1 MHLDVLLARA
11 IAEEARLPQDPEQG
25 ASGASSRVD
34 GPGRGGGEEMG
45 QERRGKGPSAGGGF
59 GLGEVR
65 VNGMGGG
72 VSGDR
77 VRGKVPLW
85 GRGGGEL

>member
-34 GPGRGGGEEMG
+34 GPGRGGGGEMG
-45 QERRGKGPSAGGGF
+45 QERWGSF

-65 VNGMGGG
+65 VNGVGGG
-72 VSGDR
+72 GLGDR
-77 VRGKVPLW
+77 SRGKVPLW

>member
-25 ASGASSRVD
+25 VSGAQGASANRRFD
-34 GPGRGGGEEMG
+34 GPGRGGGGEMG
-45 QERRGKGPSAGGGF
+45 QERWGSF

-65 VNGMGGG
+65 VNGVGGG
-72 VSGDR
+72 GLGDR
-77 VRGKVPLW
+77 SRGKVPLW
-85 GRGGGEL
+85 GAGGGEL